1 LRVLCNHRESLK
13 EGTMAEEIRG
23 ERFEGREPYRERAVE
38 PHVFAMGDHG
48 PFPGTAPSRPDEDI
62 RRDVESALFY
72 DEAVSSLGITV
83 TVQDGVVT
91 LSGTVGSTLAKQLAI
106 EDAWTVAGVR
116 EVRDGLTVHETP
128 IPSRAAGQDVV
139 PAKPPMPGYGL
150 PLESPAAGAETRTAP
165 EISSPPASADLPGH

>member
-1 LRVLCNHRESLK
+1 
-13 EGTMAEEIRG
+13 MAEEIRG

-128 IPSRAAGQDVV
+128 TPSRAAGQDVV

-150 PLESPAAGAETRTAP
+150 PLESPAAGAETRAAP
-165 EISSPPASADLPGH
+165 EISSPSASADPPGH